1 MVHAIKGSKKS
12 QDQVLQS
19 FLPRTSL
26 RSDCR
31 PGLALLAQLASQAV
45 VAFTLEE
52 VKGRAFRSYEVSL
65 VHHAY
70 QVSLGFNGMATE
82 LGLECDCASGSS
94 HWFLSPKDFLQ
105 FRAEWVPY
113 LDRFSAAVH
122 DSELPHFESTQQLS
136 HRQKLLLGNQCPEEA
151 DLEPKVPKALPRLLC
166 VVPALW
172 PRDLKELTEMA
183 LTSLADCDLCIFFV
197 SSKDAP
203 QQVRG
208 CQVVD
213 LSTEVEVGLD
223 PADKHT
229 VVVDNATGRSEPRFN
244 SNSNLLA
251 KVSHMMLH
259 VAEVQQPQHRFDW
272 TCLVETD
279 VYFVA
284 ANFRRLVSLLQLSP
298 KDSHWL
304 GHEVLANHLY
314 NGIQIEPNSGSCL
327 SAFAVQQLGQ
337 FFSWFVLRHRRQLPM
352 YEHPYYFQWER
363 PPLSGECRPFDAN
376 TGQSFYQTALTACFR
391 AAGVYPT
398 DPRNLVDLRG
408 RLYYPNV
415 PVEKLPDMLRPP
427 ERPNCC
433 WGEAPNLDGD
443 DNDFVFAGLNYLFLR
458 CRGKQ
463 KIWAADYPIVFHPH
477 LCTNCS
483 AMIGFKKTTLR
494 QKAVH
499 QLLTNPHYTCKTCK
513 GYRPGYDRRFAKR
526 KSARP

>member
-1 MVHAIKGSKKS
+1 MVNAIKGSKKS

-45 VAFTLEE
+45 VGFTLEE

-65 VHHAY
+65 VHHAC
-70 QVSLGFNGMATE
+70 QVSLGFNGIATE
-82 LGLECDCASGSS
+82 LGLECDCSDS

-122 DSELPHFESTQQLS
+122 NSELPHFERTRQLS
-136 HRQKLLLGNQCPEEA
+136 HRQKLLLGNQCPKEA

-172 PRDLKELTEMA
+172 PRDLKDITEMA

-203 QQVRG
+203 QQIRG

-213 LSTEVEVGLD
+213 LSTEAEVGLD

-229 VVVDNATGRSEPRFN
+229 VVVDNAMGRSEPRFN

-327 SAFAVQQLGQ
+327 SAFALQQLGQ
-337 FFSWFVLRHRRQLPM
+337 FFSWFVLRHRRQLPIH
-352 YEHPYYFQWER
+352 EHPYYFQWER
-363 PPLSGECRPFDAN
+363 PPLSGECRPFDPN
-376 TGQSFYQTALTACFR
+376 TGQSFYQTALSACFR

-494 QKAVH
+494 QKAVY

-513 GYRPGYDRRFAKR
+513 GYRPGYDRRFAKK